1 MRILIVKL
9 SSIGDIL
16 HAMPLAAAEKLI
28 EYQLDQMI
36 SLWNYEYGI
45 GTSE

>member
-9 SSIGDIL
+9 SSIGDIV
-16 HAMPLAAAEKLI
+16 HAMPAAAEKLI

>member
-9 SSIGDIL
+9 SSIGDIV
-16 HAMPLAAAEKLI
+16 HAMPAVAEKWI

-45 GTSE
+45 GNSE